1 MTVFLQTCLFLL
13 FVGVIH
19 GQNFETGDNST
30 VRGCSTHC
38 SYHDKDITCWSKNL
52 DFFEKVLLGQIRH
65 YISVQINIDQF
76 HRRHDGENYKPDFV
90 GMRERSI
97 QRICKIFQ
105 SKF

>member
-1 MTVFLQTCLFLL
+1 MTQ
-13 FVGVIH
+13 

-38 SYHDKDITCWSKNL
+38 SYHDKDSSCWDKNL
-52 DFFEKVLLGQIRH
+52 LFFEKILLGQIRH

-76 HRRHDGENYKPDFV
+76 YRRHHKETYKPDFD

-97 QRICKIFQ
+97 ERISEIFPD
-105 SKF
+105 